1 MRYLRLLPLLPLLAS
16 AAPGL
21 HRRVSGVTTDPNS
34 ANGKIFDYIIVGGGT
49 AGTTIASRL
58 SEDPSKTV
66 LLIEAGDDDRANPD
80 VFDIYKYSAAFG
92 TSLDWAWS
100 TDLDRTIRGGRTLG
114 GSSSINGLLWTRA
127 MKAQYDAFSQLLGEE
142 DSDMNWNFD
151 SLFSYM
157 KKAEMFTPPDRDQR
171 AKGANYNPDYHGF
184 SGPVHAAYP
193 QGMYGGPQQL
203 AFPNAVQNITGIALC
218 QDLNGGDANCVSF
231 TPHTINPSDNDT
243 RSSSATA
250 YLSPVE
256 DERTN
261 WITLVNHQV
270 MRVLLV
276 GSAPSVRATGVEFK
290 KSDSTGESFNASAH
304 QEIIISAGAIG
315 TPQILQVSGIGDPVV
330 LEPLGIDVK
339 ANISTV
345 GRNLQEQAM
354 NNLGHSTRPQF
365 SPDGIGPSNCMALPS
380 LKELFSEN
388 GGSNGS
394 VAVDD
399 IADYIMAMYPS
410 WAESQVVNG
419 LDSEALTTIFGIQ
432 AGLIVNDDAPVME
445 LFFDIG
451 FLEDIGIDMW
461 YLLPFSRGNVT
472 ITDTSIFTKPEV
484 NVNWFSIDFDLAVQI
499 AGARLSRRVLNNAA
513 FDPISSGE
521 TIPGTGIVPEDGHG
535 GTDDS
540 WKAWIQDVFSPVSH
554 PICTAAMMRRELGG
568 VVDGKLRVYDTVNLR
583 VADASVLPIHLSA
596 HLQSTIYGVAE
607 KAADI
612 IKSGI

>member
-1 MRYLRLLPLLPLLAS
+1 MRCLRLLPLLPLLAS
-16 AAPGL
+16 SSPGL

-34 ANGKIFDYIIVGGGT
+34 VNGQIFDYIVVGGGT
-49 AGTTIASRL
+49 AGTTIAARL

-66 LLIEAGDDDRANPD
+66 FLVEAGNDDRTNPD
-80 VFDIYKYSAAFG
+80 VFDVYKYSAAFG

-100 TDLDRTIRGGRTLG
+100 TDLDRTMHGGRTLG
-114 GSSSINGLLWTRA
+114 GSSSINGAHWTRA
-127 MKAQYDAFSQLLGEE
+127 MKAQYDALSQLLGEE

-157 KKAEMFTPPDRDQR
+157 KKAETFTPPDQDQR
-171 AKGANYNPDYHGF
+171 TKGANYNPDFHGF

-193 QGMYGGPQQL
+193 RGMYGGPQQP
-203 AFPNAVQNITGIALC
+203 AFANAVQNVTGIALC

-270 MRVLLV
+270 TGVLFA

-290 KSDSTGESFNASAH
+290 KSDNTGESFNASAR
-304 QEIIISAGAIG
+304 QEVIVSAGAIG
-315 TPQILQVSGIGDPVV
+315 TPQLLQVSGIGDPAV
-330 LEPLGIDVK
+330 LESLGINLKV
-339 ANISTV
+339 NLSTV

-354 NNLGHSTRPQF
+354 NNLGHSARPSF
-365 SPDGIGPSNCMALPS
+365 SPDGIGPANCIAFPS

-394 VAVDD
+394 VTADD

-410 WAESQVVNG
+410 WAESQAVNG
-419 LDSEALTTIFGIQ
+419 LNSEALTTIFGIQ
-432 AGLIVNDDAPVME
+432 VGLIVNDDAPVME
-445 LFFDIG
+445 LFFDTG
-451 FLEDIGIDMW
+451 FPDDIGIDMW
-461 YLLPFSRGNVT
+461 HLLPFSRGNVT
-472 ITDTSIFTKPEV
+472 ISDSSVFTKPEV
-484 NVNWFSIDFDLAVQI
+484 NVNWFSVDFDLAVQI
-499 AGARLSRRVLNNAA
+499 AGARLSRRVLNNTA
-513 FDPISSGE
+513 FDTISSGE
-521 TIPGTGIVPEDGHG
+521 TIPGTGTVPEDGHG
-535 GTDDS
+535 GSDDS
-540 WKAWIQDVFSPVSH
+540 WQAWIQDVFSAVSH
-554 PICTAAMMRRELGG
+554 PIGTAAMMRRELGG
-568 VVDGKLRVYDTVNLR
+568 VVDGKLRVYDTANLR

>member
-1 MRYLRLLPLLPLLAS
+1 MRCLGLLPLLPLLAS

-34 ANGKIFDYIIVGGGT
+34 ANGKIFDYIVVGGGT
-49 AGTTIASRL
+49 AGITIASRL

-66 LLIEAGDDDRANPD
+66 LLVEAGDDDRTNPD
-80 VFDIYKYSAAFG
+80 VFDVYNFGAVFG

-100 TDLDRTIRGGRTLG
+100 TDLNRTIHVGRTLG
-114 GSSSINGLLWTRA
+114 GTSSIKGADWTRA
-127 MKAQYDAFSQLLGEE
+127 MKAQYDALSQLLGEE
-142 DSDMNWNFD
+142 GSDMNWNFD

-157 KKAEMFTPPDRDQR
+157 KKAEKFTPPDQVQR
-171 AKGANYNPDYHGF
+171 AKGANYNPDFHGF
-184 SGPVHAAYP
+184 SGPVHVAYP
-193 QGMYGGPQQL
+193 QGMYGGPQQP
-203 AFPNAVQNITGIALC
+203 AFANAVQNITGIALC

-231 TPHTINPSDNDT
+231 TPLTINPSDNDT

-256 DERTN
+256 RERTN

-270 MRVLLV
+270 TKVLFV

-290 KSDSTGESFNASAH
+290 KSDSTGESFNASARR
-304 QEIIISAGAIG
+304 EVIVSAGAIG
-315 TPQILQVSGIGDPVV
+315 TPQILQVSGIGDPAV

-339 ANISTV
+339 VSLSTV
-345 GRNLQEQAM
+345 GRNLQEHAQ
-354 NNLGHSTRPQF
+354 NHFEHFVQPSFN
-365 SPDGIGPSNCMALPS
+365 PDGIGPADCIAFPS
-380 LKELFSEN
+380 LHELFSEN

-394 VAVDD
+394 VTADD

-419 LDSEALTTIFGIQ
+419 LNSEALTTIFGIQ

-445 LFFDIG
+445 LFFDMG
-451 FLEDIGIDMW
+451 SPGDIDINMW
-461 YLLPFSRGNVT
+461 YLSPFSRGNVT

-484 NVNWFSIDFDLAVQI
+484 NVNWFSVDFDLV
-499 AGARLSRRVLNNAA
+499 
-513 FDPISSGE
+513 
-521 TIPGTGIVPEDGHG
+521 
-535 GTDDS
+535 
-540 WKAWIQDVFSPVSH
+540 KAWIQDAFSAVFH
-554 PICTAAMMRRELGG
+554 PIGTAAMMRRELGG

-583 VADASVLPIHLSA
+583 VTDASVLPIHMSS